1 MPSCRAQA
9 RPKARVFVDADLAA
23 GVSLELTGGPF
34 HYLRHVMRMGVGD
47 AVALFNGREGEWL
60 ATIGRVGKSALGA
73 AVGERLRPQRPEGDL
88 WVAFAPITK
97 ARTDFIVEKSTE
109 LGASRL
115 LPVITRRTEVSRVN
129 VDRLAA
135 NAVEAAEQSGRLTVP
150 EVTEPVSLD
159 RLADDWPED
168 RTLLILDETGGG
180 RPIGEVLLESRP
192 AVPGDPVRPHGILV
206 GPVGGFEAD
215 ELDGLGIL
223 PFAVRVG
230 MGSRILRVETAVVSA
245 LACFQALMGD
255 WRR

>member
-1 MPSCRAQA
+1 MPPCRA
-9 RPKARVFVDADLAA
+9 KARVFVDADLAA
-23 GVSLELTGGPF
+23 GVSLDLVGGPF
-34 HYLRHVMRMGVGD
+34 HYLRHVMKLGVGD
-47 AVALFNGREGEWL
+47 GVALFNGRDGEWL
-60 ATIGRVGKSALGA
+60 ATVGRVGKSVLGA
-73 AVGERLRPQRPEGDL
+73 VVGERLRPQRPEGDL

-97 ARTDFIVEKSTE
+97 ARTDFIVEKATE

-129 VDRLAA
+129 VERLAA
-135 NAVEAAEQSGRLTVP
+135 NAVEAAEQCGRLTVP
-150 EVTEPVSLD
+150 QVMGLVALD
-159 RLADDWPED
+159 RLAADWPAD
-168 RTLLILDETGGG
+168 RALLILDETGGG
-180 RPIGEVLLESRP
+180 RPIGDVLLESRP

-245 LACFQALMGD
+245 LACWQALMGD
-255 WRR
+255 WRQ